1 MRKAI
6 ADKACFLRLK
16 CDFLLA
22 VRFHR
27 IRYIYQ
33 PKNKNINLI
42 ICFLIVV
49 FTLTEQAV
57 YKNIK
62 IIIIKLWCLLLPR
75 SLFHG
80 IDVSNTAGVYSVSGT
95 MHFIATSNS
104 SK

>member
-57 YKNIK
+57 DKNIK
-62 IIIIKLWCLLLPR
+62 IIIIKLWCLLLPC

-80 IDVSNTAGVYSVSGT
+80 ISESNVSS
-95 MHFIATSNS
+95 
-104 SK
+104 

>member
-6 ADKACFLRLK
+6 ADKASFLRLK

-57 YKNIK
+57 DKNIK
-62 IIIIKLWCLLLPR
+62 IIIIIKLWCLLLPR

-80 IDVSNTAGVYSVSGT
+80 ISESNVSS
-95 MHFIATSNS
+95 
-104 SK
+104 

>member
-6 ADKACFLRLK
+6 ADKASFLRLK

-57 YKNIK
+57 DKNIK
-62 IIIIKLWCLLLPR
+62 IIIIIIKLWCLLLPR

-80 IDVSNTAGVYSVSGT
+80 ISESNVSS
-95 MHFIATSNS
+95 
-104 SK
+104 

>member
-49 FTLTEQAV
+49 FTLTEQAFD
-57 YKNIK
+57 KNIK

-80 IDVSNTAGVYSVSGT
+80 ISESNVSS
-95 MHFIATSNS
+95 
-104 SK
+104 

>member
-95 MHFIATSNS
+95 MRFIATSNS

>member
-6 ADKACFLRLK
+6 ADKACFLRFK

-80 IDVSNTAGVYSVSGT
+80 ISESNVSS
-95 MHFIATSNS
+95 
-104 SK
+104 

>member
-6 ADKACFLRLK
+6 ADKASFLRLK

-57 YKNIK
+57 DKNIK
-62 IIIIKLWCLLLPR
+62 IIIIKLWCLLLPC

-80 IDVSNTAGVYSVSGT
+80 ISESNVSS
-95 MHFIATSNS
+95 
-104 SK
+104 

>member
-6 ADKACFLRLK
+6 ADKASFLRLK

-49 FTLTEQAV
+49 LTLTEQAV
-57 YKNIK
+57 DKNIK
-62 IIIIKLWCLLLPR
+62 IIIIIIKLWCLLLPR
-75 SLFHG
+75 SLFFF
-80 IDVSNTAGVYSVSGT
+80 ISESNVSS
-95 MHFIATSNS
+95 
-104 SK
+104 

>member
-57 YKNIK
+57 DKNIK

-80 IDVSNTAGVYSVSGT
+80 ISESNVSS
-95 MHFIATSNS
+95 
-104 SK
+104 